1 MELHYKA
8 VRSIWQ
14 DFLKKKDG
22 IHQKQGECRLF
33 RYFLHLGGES
43 VVSILGRLKK
53 GLEFFRG
60 SKRRSYF
67 NMEVKIWDE
76 RASLVALNVF
86 PPTNPPP
93 QNPTFSRGTSG
104 YLDVDF
110 LPDTILGDTELDRNQ
125 SFELQRRGKA
135 FLAMRSPSKEL
146 IDKLER
152 RRDWN
157 IASRPIE
164 ANLDLFAAF
173 KFSNSSAMPCNKG
186 QIDLVISSSGKARFA
201 GVAHSH
207 NMRLD
212 PVDAPRVAYRRRR
225 EIQRA
230 LQWGYD
236 NGFIP
241 VMMTLTIFHD
251 WTWQPLTKL
260 IAVLRNSYDD
270 LFEHNAGE
278 KLRKAIGFQYR
289 IFRMEET
296 LDMKNPLA
304 VSPNCSE
311 NAKIK
316 GVPDANDNCSRLGPL
331 PVNSDKSVNCD
342 KHDGCHGWHPHYH
355 IVLFVPKENLN
366 ILSDLEPKLKKRWQK
381 LVQKHYAKF
390 VGEEIP
396 ESYLPALYKHGLYL
410 SRYSKDV
417 KDKYGNVI
425 HKKGELYQVNDSKY
439 LAKIMGCD
447 SAEMYG
453 GDKELAATLQKDSL
467 SPFDL
472 LRGEPTAEKI
482 DLWNEYAAATKG
494 LSCFRFA
501 RGFKEVIDDYFAKNP
516 HRDPVSKNLP
526 RESFVVSIR
535 EEVYHLLYR
544 NFKIEEIRNIITNLI
559 KTAGFDISKVYDLLY
574 SWLKKLFVGWGF
586 DEPTEEDLFVM
597 PRAPT

>member
-1 MELHYKA
+1 M
-8 VRSIWQ
+8 
-14 DFLKKKDG
+14 
-22 IHQKQGECRLF
+22 
-33 RYFLHLGGES
+33 
-43 VVSILGRLKK
+43 SILGRLKK
-53 GLEFFRG
+53 GLEYFSG
-60 SKRRSYF
+60 SKRRSHVG
-67 NMEVKIWDE
+67 MD
-76 RASLVALNVF
+76 VAFWQAGGLGIIESF
-86 PPTNPPP
+86 PPHTCPPAQP
-93 QNPTFSRGTSG
+93 HFFGGREGN
-104 YLDVDF
+104 
-110 LPDTILGDTELDRNQ
+110 LPDTVLGYSELERNQ
-125 SFELQRRGKA
+125 LFEMQRRGKA
-135 FLAMRSPSKEL
+135 FLAMRSPSQQL

-164 ANLDLFAAF
+164 TNLDLFASF

-201 GVAHSH
+201 GVAHSN

-212 PVDAPRVAYRRRR
+212 PVDAPRVSYKRRK

-296 LDMKNPLA
+296 LDMEK
-304 VSPNCSE
+304 
-311 NAKIK
+311 
-316 GVPDANDNCSRLGPL
+316 D
-331 PVNSDKSVNCD
+331 
-342 KHDGCHGWHPHYH
+342 GWHPHYH
-355 IVLFVPKENLN
+355 VVLFVPKDNLN
-366 ILSDLEPKLKKRWQK
+366 TLSDLEPKLKKRWSK
-381 LVQKHYAKF
+381 LVQKHYKTF
-390 VGEEIP
+390 VGEEVP
-396 ESYLPALYKHGLYL
+396 ESYLPALYEHGLYL

-417 KDKYGNVI
+417 KDKYGRIV
-425 HKKGELYQVNDSKY
+425 HKKGELYQVDDSKY

-447 SAEMYG
+447 SAEVYG
-453 GDKELAATLQKDSL
+453 GDKELAATLQKNSL

-472 LRGEPTAEKI
+472 LRGEPTAEEV

-501 RGFKEVIDDYFAKNP
+501 RGFKEVIDEYFARNP

-526 RESFVVSIR
+526 RESFVVSLR
-535 EEVYHLLYR
+535 EEIYHLLYR
-544 NFKIEEIRNIITNLI
+544 NFKIEEIRNIIASLI

-574 SWLKKLFVGWGF
+574 SWLKKLFVGWGLP
-586 DEPTEEDLFVM
+586 EPMEEDLFVM
-597 PRAPT
+597 PRPPT